1 MASQKKNLTPAKNPP
16 KEKMSKKTKKIIVTV
31 SIVAMAVILLA
42 GTLLVVFLGNDED
55 YQKLAADRKTVATC
69 NGFEIPYE
77 ELRFLSKLY
86 KDSLEFS
93 YGEGIWDDPAT
104 AEQYRAEL
112 ESLIMENLNEN
123 YLILSACKELSIDVD
138 SKEKKQYVEKEMQSL
153 LNSDFG
159 GDEKALAE
167 WIESQGMT
175 ENYLRF
181 CIGVEYLQ
189 SSIYYTLLDMGYYR
203 YDTNNIDEFMDYV
216 LTSENYARTIHVFV
230 SNDEGDD
237 VEANR
242 QKAQT
247 MYEHLIAEG
256 DVTEREKLMRT
267 YIGSANNEDLQITS
281 DGYYFTY
288 GEMEKVYEEATF
300 VLEENGIS
308 EVLET
313 VDGFYVIMRL
323 APDDKYVLLHAQT
336 LLSYY
341 QSAAMGAYVETYDD
355 TCEVVFND
363 YGKSLDLLNLE

>member
-1 MASQKKNLTPAKNPP
+1 MAFQKKNPPAKSNN
-16 KEKMSKKTKKIIVTV
+16 KLNKKKKQLIVTISV
-31 SIVAMAVILLA
+31 VAMAVILLA
-42 GTLLVVFLGNDED
+42 STLIIVLTRNNED
-55 YQKLAADRKTVATC
+55 YKKLAADRKTVATC

-104 AEQYRAEL
+104 AEQYREEL

-123 YLILSACKELSIDVD
+123 YLILSACKELSIDVN
-138 SKEKKQYVEKEMQSL
+138 SKEKKQYVDKEMKSI

-159 GDEKALAE
+159 GDEKEMAE

-175 ENYLRF
+175 ESYLRF

-203 YDTNNIDEFMDYV
+203 YDTRNIDDFMDYV
-216 LTSENYARTIHVFV
+216 MTSENYARTIHVFV

-237 VEANR
+237 IEANR
-242 QKAQT
+242 RKAQT

-256 DVTEREKLMRT
+256 DVTERQKLMRT
-267 YIGSANNEDLQITS
+267 YIGSANNDDLQITG
-281 DGYYFTY
+281 DGYYFTH
-288 GEMEKVYEEATF
+288 GEMEKAYEEATF
-300 VLEENGIS
+300 ALEENGVS
-308 EVLET
+308 EVVET
-313 VDGFYVIMRL
+313 ADGFYVIMRL

-341 QSAAMGAYVETYDD
+341 QSAAMGAYVETYNED
-355 TCEVVFND
+355 CPVEFNN

>member
-1 MASQKKNLTPAKNPP
+1 MASQKKNPP
-16 KEKMSKKTKKIIVTV
+16 VKKQKLSKKKKQLIVTISV
-31 SIVAMAVILLA
+31 IVMAVILLS
-42 GTLLVVFLGNDED
+42 GTLAVVLHTGSED
-55 YQKLAADRKTVATC
+55 YKKLAADRKTVATC

-77 ELRFLSKLY
+77 ELRFLSHLY
-86 KDSLEFS
+86 KESLEFS

-123 YLILSACKELSIDVD
+123 YLILSACKERNIDTE
-138 SKEKKQYVEKEMQSL
+138 SKEKKEYVNKEMAKL
-153 LNSDFG
+153 LKNDFG
-159 GDEKALAE
+159 GDEKEMRE

-189 SSIYYTLLDMGYYR
+189 SSLYYDLLDGGTFYK
-203 YDTNNIDEFMDYV
+203 YDVSSIDAFMNYV
-216 LTSENYARTIHVFV
+216 MTSENYARTIHVFV
-230 SNDEGDD
+230 QNDEGDD
-237 VEANR
+237 IEANR

-256 DVTEREKLMRT
+256 DVTERQKLMST
-267 YIGSANNEDLQITS
+267 YIGSANNDDLQITG

-288 GEMEKVYEEATF
+288 GEMEKAYEEAAF
-300 VLEENGIS
+300 ALEENGVS
-308 EVLET
+308 EVVET

-323 APDDKYVLLHAQT
+323 APDEKYVMLHAQT

-341 QSAAMGAYVETYDD
+341 QSAAMGAYIETFDD
-355 TCEVVFND
+355 ECKAELNE